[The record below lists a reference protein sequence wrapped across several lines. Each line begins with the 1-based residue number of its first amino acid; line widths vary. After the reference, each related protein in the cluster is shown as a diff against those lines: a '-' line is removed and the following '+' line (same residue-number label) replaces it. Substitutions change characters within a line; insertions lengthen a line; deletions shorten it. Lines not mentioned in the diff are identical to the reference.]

1 MSRPYPVLNFT
12 LNSLVSISSQLVNMA
27 ASSPL
32 INEVNASDTEFSD
45 REQSLEFNAQE
56 VLQID
61 EV

>member
-1 MSRPYPVLNFT
+1 
-12 LNSLVSISSQLVNMA
+12 MA

-61 EV
+61 EVCLYPVSVVIS